1 MSDPCTG
8 PRGEDLCHLAQGP
21 PRVDFDKLPQK
32 RRERVAADRKE
43 KTKPKD
49 PRIKKALRAVTAVER
64 TQLPITTDDVP
75 ITTDDVPITADDD
88 EESNYRQTNPKLR
101 ANTKSLSIEEM
112 DKARMVRAGK
122 TFYKQGALA
131 AQSQLDSTLSERGWR
146 IDT

>member
-49 PRIKKALRAVTAVER
+49 PRIKKALRAVHCGENE
-64 TQLPITTDDVP
+64 QENDHLPHYFP
-75 ITTDDVPITADDD
+75 H
-88 EESNYRQTNPKLR
+88 SLR
-101 ANTKSLSIEEM
+101 MSFLETRMSFSLIFFLI
-112 DKARMVRAGK
+112 V
-122 TFYKQGALA
+122 
-131 AQSQLDSTLSERGWR
+131 SERGFQLGR
-146 IDT
+146 ERK